1 VRESVTVL
9 IEPRTLTLHSLATA
23 AAAEALARAR
33 HPEVAP
39 EAFIASLLHNLGIPV
54 QVQVDRAGWRQ
65 CWPHVRRRNTRA
77 LLTLEAEHARVGH
90 AECMAVVYESWQLPE
105 SLVAA
110 TRYTTRH
117 SARRLRTRCWPRSF
131 IWGCSGPGLW
141 LHLRPGARCSD
152 TGARSATAA
161 RLEVAAL
168 EAVREA
174 LPGRVAALI
183 EALLS

>member
-1 VRESVTVL
+1 M
-9 IEPRTLTLHSLATA
+9 LA
-23 AAAEALARAR
+23 ARA
-33 HPEVAP
+33 A
-39 EAFIASLLHNLGIPV
+39 
-54 QVQVDRAGWRQ
+54 QD
-65 CWPHVRRRNTRA
+65 TRA

-110 TRYTTRH
+110 TRYH
-117 SARRLRTRCWPRSF
+117 HAPLSAPAAHQVLAAF
-131 IWGCSGPGLW
+131 VYLGVHGPGLW